1 MGRAFRLDLPSY
13 HTTEVA
19 MVVSTHKSIFL
30 VTPKYYR
37 GLDDTENTMMM
48 DTHITFKEL

>member
-19 MVVSTHKSIFL
+19 MVLITHKSIFL

-37 GLDDTENTMMM
+37 GLDAIENTMMM
-48 DTHITFKEL
+48 HTHITFKEL